1 MATQY
6 AYFKGSIIPLEEAKI
21 GLLCHGFNY
30 GTGCFEGIRAYWNA
44 EHEELY
50 ILHLDAHMR
59 RLRQSA
65 KILYMGIKQS
75 HEELVEITRELVKRS
90 DCRQNTYIRPTVYK
104 EDEVMGVRLH
114 NLTDALSIY
123 AIPIGQYVDTDKGLK
138 VGVTSWRRIDDNM
151 IPARAKVTGAY
162 INSALAKTEAHYN
175 GFDEAIFL
183 NQNGHVSEGSAEN
196 IFIVRNGVL
205 VTPAQTENILEG
217 ITRASILELAKR
229 ELGLTIETRPI
240 DRTELYV
247 ADEMFLCGTG
257 AQLAWVREV
266 DHRKL
271 SDEMGPITRK
281 LSALYQSA
289 VHGELPQYRHWLT
302 PVYEKCCVK
311 A

>member
-6 AYFKGSIIPLEEAKI
+6 AYFKGSIIPQEEAKI

-65 KILYMGIKQS
+65 KILYMGINQS
-75 HEELVEITRELVKRS
+75 HEELLEITRELLKRN
-90 DCRQNTYIRPTVYK
+90 DYRQNTYIRPTVYK
-104 EDEVMGVRLH
+104 EDEIMGVRLH
-114 NLTDALSIY
+114 GLTDALSIY
-123 AIPIGQYVDTDKGLK
+123 AIPMGQYVDTDAGLK
-138 VGVTSWRRIDDNM
+138 VGVASWRRIDDNM

-162 INSALAKTEAHYN
+162 INSALAKTEAHLN

-196 IFIVRNGVL
+196 IFIVRNGTL

-217 ITRASILELAKR
+217 ITRASIVELAKR
-229 ELGLTIETRPI
+229 ELGLTIETRAI
-240 DRTELYV
+240 DRTELYC

-257 AQLAWVREV
+257 AQIAWVREV

-281 LSALYQSA
+281 LTDLYQAA

-302 PVYEKCCVK
+302 PVYEKCFVK